1 MNLKIF
7 LEEKVTECLCELGV
21 DGSALVK
28 QSARSEH
35 GQYQANGVMGAA
47 KKAGRDPRQLASDL
61 ASLLKEKNDK
71 KIFDIEIAGPGFIN
85 FTISEKF
92 LSKTLFDLE
101 RDPRLGVS
109 LQRKRKVLTDFSSP
123 NLAKEMHIGHL
134 RSTTIGD
141 ACSRILEFLGHEVIR
156 VNHVGDWGSQFGS
169 LLAYMD
175 RLSESETNLGNELKD
190 LELFYKKASELFKE
204 DEDFAKS
211 AREFVVRLQSED
223 PHCMKLWSQFVTE
236 SLHHCQNVYDRLGV
250 SLEEKNTVAE
260 SFYNNQLKAVITDLE
275 NAGLVTVSDG
285 AKCVFLD
292 EGKGKDGGPTPAIV
306 QKSDGGFP
314 YIATD
319 LAAAKHRSK
328 TLKVD
333 DALYFVDARQALH
346 FKHLFKIAQMAGLTE
361 EKQNFVHVAN
371 GIILNKEGKPYK
383 TREGGAVK
391 LSEVIEESIS
401 RAMLLIKEKNSDL
414 PDEEQKKISEK
425 VGISSIKYAE
435 LSKNRTTDYI
445 FDWEQM
451 LSFDGNTAP
460 YLMYAYTRIQ
470 GILNNSA
477 ASAVT
482 NENRFILNDTNEI
495 RLALKIVQ
503 FTESVEAV
511 IEDYCPNLLCNYLFE
526 LAQIFMTFYE
536 NCPVNS
542 SEQATQESRVH
553 LCELTGRVLK
563 KGLELL
569 GIEVLE
575 RM

>member
-1 MNLKIF
+1 MLSKNINIDGIINVYSNLFFEYFDDKIPEDPEIKYISDSNHQWKYGHPLDSMNSSWRKIHILIHPF
-7 LEEKVTECLCELGV
+7 SWSSSGGDNYENYL
-21 DGSALVK
+21 
-28 QSARSEH
+28 
-35 GQYQANGVMGAA
+35 N
-47 KKAGRDPRQLASDL
+47 
-61 ASLLKEKNDK
+61 LLKEKNDK

-85 FTISEKF
+85 FTLSEKF

-175 RLSESETNLGNELKD
+175 RLSQSETNLGNELKD

-204 DEDFAKS
+204 DEGFAKS

-236 SLHHCQNVYDRLGV
+236 SLYHCQNVYDRLGV
-250 SLEEKNTVAE
+250 SLKGKNTVAE

-333 DALYFVDARQALH
+333 DALYFVDARQTLH
-346 FKHLFKIAQMAGLTE
+346 FKHLFKIA
-361 EKQNFVHVAN
+361 
-371 GIILNKEGKPYK
+371 
-383 TREGGAVK
+383 
-391 LSEVIEESIS
+391 
-401 RAMLLIKEKNSDL
+401 
-414 PDEEQKKISEK
+414 
-425 VGISSIKYAE
+425 
-435 LSKNRTTDYI
+435 
-445 FDWEQM
+445 
-451 LSFDGNTAP
+451 
-460 YLMYAYTRIQ
+460 
-470 GILNNSA
+470 
-477 ASAVT
+477 
-482 NENRFILNDTNEI
+482 
-495 RLALKIVQ
+495 
-503 FTESVEAV
+503 
-511 IEDYCPNLLCNYLFE
+511 
-526 LAQIFMTFYE
+526 
-536 NCPVNS
+536 
-542 SEQATQESRVH
+542 
-553 LCELTGRVLK
+553 
-563 KGLELL
+563 
-569 GIEVLE
+569 
-575 RM
+575 